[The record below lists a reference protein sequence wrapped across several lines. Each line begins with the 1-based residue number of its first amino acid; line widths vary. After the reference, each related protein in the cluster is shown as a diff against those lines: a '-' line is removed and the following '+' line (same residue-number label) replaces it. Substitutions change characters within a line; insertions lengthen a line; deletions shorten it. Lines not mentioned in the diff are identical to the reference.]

1 MRMNRIKDLEKKI
14 KALEEQLDKEAKIRA
29 ILMQRVENSVANT
42 GNAFTLF
49 ENNILLQKKVE
60 QRTEAFEKANQDLLN
75 QIAERKKVEQELLQA
90 KAAAEEAN
98 RLKSEFLANM
108 SHEIR
113 TPMNGVI
120 GMTDLLL
127 DTDLSREQREYLHTV
142 KSSADAL
149 MTILNDILDF
159 SKIEARK
166 LDIESIDFNLRDSL
180 ADVLQ
185 TLSVRAVEKGL
196 ELAYHV
202 DAAVPDH
209 LVGDPGRLR
218 QIIINLVGN
227 AIKFTPRGEVIVYV
241 NLESASEDRAQVHF
255 NVVDTGIGIPLE
267 VQARIFD
274 SFTQADASTTRQF
287 GGTGLGLAISA
298 RLTDLMGG
306 RIWLESELG
315 KGSAF
320 NFTLNLG
327 VRKQPPPLVVPV
339 KPSELAGLP
348 VLVVDDNATNRR
360 ILEGILKNW
369 RMRPASAESGPV
381 ALAMMENTAAR
392 GRSYRLLIVD
402 VNMPEMDGFELIG
415 QIRKEDDYRTIP
427 IVVLTS
433 SGIRGD
439 AARCRQLNIA
449 AYLTKPVK
457 QSALLDSL
465 LTVFGSTQ
473 SERPVPLV
481 TKYTLPKDQR
491 PLHILLAEDNPVN
504 QKIAAILI
512 EKRGH
517 SVVIAGDGEEAVSI
531 LETQQARERP
541 FDIVLMDVQM
551 PKMDGL
557 AATAVIREREKNR
570 SEHIPIIA
578 LTAHA
583 MKGDRETCLQ
593 AGMDAYVP
601 KPLKADELFATIS
614 KFTDENLSLN

>member
-1 MRMNRIKDLEKKI
+1 
-14 KALEEQLDKEAKIRA
+14 
-29 ILMQRVENSVANT
+29 
-42 GNAFTLF
+42 
-49 ENNILLQKKVE
+49 
-60 QRTEAFEKANQDLLN
+60 
-75 QIAERKKVEQELLQA
+75 
-90 KAAAEEAN
+90 
-98 RLKSEFLANM
+98 
-108 SHEIR
+108 
-113 TPMNGVI
+113 
-120 GMTDLLL
+120 
-127 DTDLSREQREYLHTV
+127 
-142 KSSADAL
+142 
-149 MTILNDILDF
+149 
-159 SKIEARK
+159 
-166 LDIESIDFNLRDSL
+166 
-180 ADVLQ
+180 
-185 TLSVRAVEKGL
+185 
-196 ELAYHV
+196 
-202 DAAVPDH
+202 
-209 LVGDPGRLR
+209 
-218 QIIINLVGN
+218 
-227 AIKFTPRGEVIVYV
+227 
-241 NLESASEDRAQVHF
+241 
-255 NVVDTGIGIPLE
+255 
-267 VQARIFD
+267 
-274 SFTQADASTTRQF
+274 
-287 GGTGLGLAISA
+287 
-298 RLTDLMGG
+298 
-306 RIWLESELG
+306 
-315 KGSAF
+315 
-320 NFTLNLG
+320 
-327 VRKQPPPLVVPV
+327 
-339 KPSELAGLP
+339 
-348 VLVVDDNATNRR
+348 
-360 ILEGILKNW
+360 
-369 RMRPASAESGPV
+369 
-381 ALAMMENTAAR
+381 
-392 GRSYRLLIVD
+392 
-402 VNMPEMDGFELIG
+402 MPEMDGFELIG